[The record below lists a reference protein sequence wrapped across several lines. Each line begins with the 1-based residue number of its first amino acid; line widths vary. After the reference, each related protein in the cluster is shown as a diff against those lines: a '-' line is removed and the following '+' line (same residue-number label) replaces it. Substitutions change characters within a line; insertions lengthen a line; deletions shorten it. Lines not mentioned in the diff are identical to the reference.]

1 MSKYKIFIGVLLL
14 LPGIL
19 FAQADPFLP
28 PTPVAV
34 GQGGAFTA
42 NAEGMNAFFYN
53 PAGFAR
59 DGEFTLLSVTPWAF
73 MDKSLLDF
81 LIKTLD
87 LASGEEPAGS
97 VSRQLDPETL
107 AQFGIDDEAIAG
119 LEEVANWGGGLTP
132 EQQEA
137 AINSVV
143 TDETVKKNLKAS
155 GVDVESL
162 QSLIENP
169 ETTQEELSEALGG
182 VVIAVISNPELLEST
197 LIAASEGAQSA
208 NGEGLP
214 KSTIEKVASTLDPA
228 ENPKIPSGN
237 LRAGA
242 QVALGYVGHGFGLG
256 AFVTADA
263 QFRGKNIFGAKGR
276 ILNTVTLAAGLAF
289 PIGPITLGAQVRP
302 TFMGY
307 SNVNPSSMINSLIGG
322 GEPEL
327 QALIGDVYTGF
338 RIGVDVGALWDI
350 GPFTLGAAI
359 KDILPFKLQQA
370 TKYTGEEYLSLL
382 TAGELP
388 LNTGAPVPDE
398 ELYDVPPFKLNVGA
412 SFHPDLGAL
421 SVLFDPRISVDVR
434 DLIGI
439 IRAGNDDAYLDPTVW
454 DFLNIG
460 AEVKILRFAS
470 FRAGMYDG
478 YLTAGV
484 GAHLL
489 FLDINAAIAVSGLN
503 TDLEPVQFKNVGFT
517 LETAIRF

>member
-81 LIKTLD
+81 LIKTFD

-97 VSRQLDPETL
+97 VSRQLDPGTL
-107 AQFGIDDEAIAG
+107 EQFGLSEDDLTG
-119 LEEVANWGGGLTP
+119 LEDIAAWGGKLTP

-137 AINSVV
+137 AVKSVAESEDLK
-143 TDETVKKNLKAS
+143 TQLKDAGLPEDTFSKLLEDPSGEISDEA
-155 GVDVESL
+155 
-162 QSLIENP
+162 
-169 ETTQEELSEALGG
+169 LSEIL
-182 VVIAVISNPELLEST
+182 VTVLSNPTIMTTALE
-197 LIAASEGAQSA
+197 AASDGAESEGADELDTSSA
-208 NGEGLP
+208 QALAD
-214 KSTIEKVASTLDPA
+214 KLDPA
-228 ENPKIPSGN
+228 KNPKIPSGN

-263 QFRGKNIFGAKGR
+263 QFRGKNLFGTKGR

-307 SNVNPSSMINSLIGG
+307 SNVNPSSLISSLSGG
-322 GEPEL
+322 GEPDL

-503 TDLEPVQFKNVGFT
+503 TDLEPVQFKNIGFT